1 MERIFPCQ
9 YEGIANQSISAM
21 QLLIVHRKEF
31 DAKRKATEV
40 YAKKGHYPK
49 KQNLN
54 NQRPG

>member
-1 MERIFPCQ
+1 MKAM
-9 YEGIANQSISAM
+9 ANQYISAM
-21 QLLIVHRKEF
+21 QLLIVHHKEF

-40 YAKKGHYPK
+40 YAKKGHSPK

>member
-1 MERIFPCQ
+1 MKA
-9 YEGIANQSISAM
+9 IANQSISAM